1 MDIGQALNDFWANY
15 GGLIISIVS
24 SGSFGTIIVAIV
36 SAVVRGATRKIN
48 TATSLNITEDQ
59 MLAIASKF
67 ANYISTKTFNVDV
80 SKLLSDEV
88 TAQLSTL
95 TTKIENEIAASTNG
109 NIAIA
114 LIAMAMSK
122 SKLLTEEEQQTLKD
136 ISDALS
142 GTIKPKESIQ
152 VVVEAEEQTEEASKL
167 TTF

>member
-15 GGLIISIVS
+15 GGIIISIVS
-24 SGSFGTIIVAIV
+24 SGSFGTIIIAIV

-95 TTKIENEIAASTNG
+95 TSKIEDEVAASTNG
-109 NIAIA
+109 NAAIA
-114 LIAMAMSK
+114 LIAMAMSR
-122 SKLLTEEEQQTLKD
+122 SKILTEEEQQTLKD

-152 VVVEAEEQTEEASKL
+152 VVVEAEKTTEEAGKL
-167 TTF
+167 TTY